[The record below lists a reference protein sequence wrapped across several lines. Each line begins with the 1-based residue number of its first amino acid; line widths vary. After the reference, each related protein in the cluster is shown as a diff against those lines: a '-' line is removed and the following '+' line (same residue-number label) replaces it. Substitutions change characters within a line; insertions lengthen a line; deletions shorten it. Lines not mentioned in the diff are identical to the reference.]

1 MVKKNLAN
9 KKLIELKNVH
19 FNYGENAVLEDVSF
33 SVTAGDYVGVIGPNG
48 GGKTTLLSI
57 MLGLLKP
64 SSGQVLVFGKKISEL
79 KGERSHIGYVPQRLS
94 QLDANFPA
102 TVYEIVA
109 SGRTAGNGPFHFFSQ
124 DDKAAV
130 ERALA
135 ISKVGELRRKL
146 IGELSGG
153 ERQRVMIARSL
164 AGEPKVL
171 ILDEPTTGVDIASQE
186 QFYHFLAELNH
197 EHGLTIVFVSHDID
211 IVANEVHSL
220 LLLNRKVVSYGPAKD
235 MINKHYLDDLY
246 GGKIDFTFHPHHHH

>member
-1 MVKKNLAN
+1 MVRNQAAKKQ
-9 KKLIELKNVH
+9 LIELKNVH
-19 FNYGENAVLEDVSF
+19 FNYGDNAVLEDVSF
-33 SVTAGDYVGVIGPNG
+33 SVAAGDYIGVIGPNG

-57 MLGLLKP
+57 MLGLIKP

-79 KGERSHIGYVPQRLS
+79 KRERAHIGYVPQRLS

-109 SGRTAGNGPFHFFSQ
+109 SGRTAGNGPFHIFSKS
-124 DDKAAV
+124 DKEAV
-130 ERALA
+130 ERAMA
-135 ISKVGELRRKL
+135 IAKVGELRRKL
-146 IGELSGG
+146 IGDLSGG

-186 QFYHFLAELNH
+186 QFYHFLGELNH
-197 EHGLTIVFVSHDID
+197 EHGLTIIFVSHDID

>member
-1 MVKKNLAN
+1 M
-9 KKLIELKNVH
+9 IELKNVS
-19 FNYGENAVLEDVSF
+19 FRYGANIVLDNVNF
-33 SVTAGDYVGVIGPNG
+33 SVIAGDYIGVIGPNG
-48 GGKTTLLSI
+48 GGKTTLLAI

-64 SSGQVLVFGKKISEL
+64 SSGEVFVFGKKLHEL
-79 KGERSHIGYVPQRLS
+79 KSGRSHIGYVPQRLS

-109 SGRTAGNGPFHFFSQ
+109 SGRTALNGPFHFFSKH
-124 DDKAAV
+124 DKEAV
-130 ERALA
+130 ERALTIA
-135 ISKVGELRRKL
+135 KVGDLRQKL
-146 IGELSGG
+146 IGDLSGG

-186 QFYHFLAELNH
+186 QFYHFLGELNH

-220 LLLNRKVVSYGPAKD
+220 LLLNRKIVSYGSAKD
-235 MINKHYLDDLY
+235 LINKHYLDDLY
-246 GGKIDFTFHPHHHH
+246 GSKIDFTFHPHHHH